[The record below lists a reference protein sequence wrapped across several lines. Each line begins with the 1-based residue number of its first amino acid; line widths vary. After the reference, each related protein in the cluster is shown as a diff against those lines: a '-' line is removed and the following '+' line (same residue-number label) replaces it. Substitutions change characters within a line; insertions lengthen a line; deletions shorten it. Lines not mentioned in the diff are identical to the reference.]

1 MPQNPRGRRPGPG
14 QGPRTGGQ
22 RRPPQRHR
30 YQQTP
35 PSSRR
40 EQNRGSP
47 NKARQ
52 DRRYAGDRYE
62 ERRSASHRRSGQAER
77 KGRTLERKRTK
88 KTSTGKKVVNAVI
101 IVFCVLFIA
110 MGGLM
115 VWGHSALSSM
125 YKPLNGGDVN
135 DSNILPSGLTQD
147 QVNQILPGAGNHLTD
162 DLFSD
167 QEVFN
172 VLLVGADDDG
182 NSDTMMLISIDNKHQ
197 KLKMTSFMR
206 DTVVD
211 IPGKQGVYRYKL
223 NASFGAGGVP
233 LVIETIER
241 NFGINIDKYAE
252 VDFECFR
259 KVIDI
264 LGGVKV
270 TLTQPEVEFINDRWK
285 DGHPLTNGAGT
296 YILDSGK
303 ALVHARNRSS
313 GMWDYGRTARQRDV
327 IRATIEGF
335 KNTDVVSMLK
345 IAASM
350 MEYVNTDMNPQEL
363 SQLIY
368 KAPTYMNYEMEE
380 FRLPTNNNLEEKTIS
395 QFGGAVLII
404 PDIQQAR
411 ADLKE
416 FIYGEG
422 APEGTMPS
430 TTDRVRN
437 GE

>member
-1 MPQNPRGRRPGPG
+1 MPQNPKDRRPNHGQDPADRRRSRPSGTHYSQDRSSPGVQRSRGGTGPERGR
-14 QGPRTGGQ
+14 
-22 RRPPQRHR
+22 
-30 YQQTP
+30 
-35 PSSRR
+35 PS
-40 EQNRGSP
+40 G
-47 NKARQ
+47 
-52 DRRYAGDRYE
+52 
-62 ERRSASHRRSGQAER
+62 SGQQFEDIYSDSHPRRAPAER
-77 KGRTLERKRTK
+77 KGRTVEKKRKK
-88 KTSTGKKVVNAVI
+88 MSTGKKVVNTVI

-115 VWGHSALSSM
+115 VWGHSALNSM
-125 YKPLNGGDVN
+125 YKPLTSGDIN

-147 QVNQILPGAGNHLTD
+147 QVNQILPGAGDNLTN

-167 QEVFN
+167 QDVYN
-172 VLLVGADDDG
+172 ILLVGSDDDG

-211 IPGKQGVYRYKL
+211 IPGKSGIYRFKL
-223 NASFGAGGVP
+223 NSSFNAGGVP

-252 VDFECFR
+252 VNFECFR

-264 LGGVKV
+264 LGGVEV
-270 TLTQPEVEFINDRWK
+270 TLTDSEVNFINERWH
-285 DGHPLTNGAGT
+285 DGNPLTGGAGT
-296 YILDSGK
+296 YKLDSGK

-335 KNTDVVSMLK
+335 KTTDVVSMLK

-350 MEYVNTDMNPQEL
+350 MPYVDTDMNPQEL

-368 KAPTYMNYEMEE
+368 KAQTYMHYEMEE
-380 FRLPTNNNLEEKTIS
+380 FRLPTNNNLEEKTVNE
-395 QFGGAVLII
+395 FGGAVLII
-404 PDIQQAR
+404 PDINQAR
-411 ADLKE
+411 SDLKE
-416 FIYGEG
+416 FIYGDG
-422 APEGTMPS
+422 APAGTMPS
-430 TTDRVRN
+430 TTDRERN
-437 GE
+437 GD

>member
-1 MPQNPRGRRPGPG
+1 M
-14 QGPRTGGQ
+14 
-22 RRPPQRHR
+22 
-30 YQQTP
+30 
-35 PSSRR
+35 
-40 EQNRGSP
+40 
-47 NKARQ
+47 
-52 DRRYAGDRYE
+52 
-62 ERRSASHRRSGQAER
+62 
-77 KGRTLERKRTK
+77 
-88 KTSTGKKVVNAVI
+88 STGKKVVNTVI

-115 VWGHSALSSM
+115 VWGHSALNSM
-125 YKPLNGGDVN
+125 YKPLTSGDIN

-147 QVNQILPGAGNHLTD
+147 QVNQILPGAGDNLTN

-167 QEVFN
+167 QDVYN
-172 VLLVGADDDG
+172 ILLVGSDDDG

-211 IPGKQGVYRYKL
+211 IPGKSGIYRFKL
-223 NASFGAGGVP
+223 NSSFNAGGVP

-252 VDFECFR
+252 VNFECFR

-264 LGGVKV
+264 LGGVEV
-270 TLTQPEVEFINDRWK
+270 TLTDSEVNFINERWH
-285 DGHPLTNGAGT
+285 DGNPLTGGAGT
-296 YILDSGK
+296 YKLDSGK

-335 KNTDVVSMLK
+335 KTTDVVSMLK

-350 MEYVNTDMNPQEL
+350 MPYVDTDMNPQEL

-368 KAPTYMNYEMEE
+368 KAQTYMHYEMEE
-380 FRLPTNNNLEEKTIS
+380 FRLPTNNNLEEKTVNE
-395 QFGGAVLII
+395 FGGAVLII
-404 PDIQQAR
+404 PDINQAR
-411 ADLKE
+411 SDLKE
-416 FIYGEG
+416 FIYGDG
-422 APEGTMPS
+422 APAGTMPS
-430 TTDRVRN
+430 TTDRERN
-437 GE
+437 GD